1 MLFLLIYNLS
11 KYSLKIIKFFIVD
24 GVNKPFISTTTLSAD
39 VTKVLKLVGAASEE
53 NFAGMNLVTYMAYR
67 AELLLVIIFLLKMN
81 HEGSMTSEF
90 DNWLI

>member
-1 MLFLLIYNLS
+1 
-11 KYSLKIIKFFIVD
+11 
-24 GVNKPFISTTTLSAD
+24 
-39 VTKVLKLVGAASEE
+39 VLKLEGAASEE

-90 DNWLI
+90 DN